1 MPITDLQV
9 QHIRDAHAHGLL
21 DSNIAQHAGVSMA
34 SVKRYRSKLGLET
47 HSATAQRGSYGE
59 RLFAGLAQDQGL
71 EVTWRT
77 QENAPHD
84 LTVAG
89 HRVDVKTALQDAGVW
104 RFRLPEYRSSFL
116 GQYAYSKS
124 YSDDCDVLA
133 LVCLFST
140 AREPDL
146 YLLESAGLSRDLRVR
161 RGGHYE
167 PFRDAWEVFEKLTI
181 GGPSLKA

>member
-1 MPITDLQV
+1 MPITKLKLQY
-9 QHIRDAHAHGLL
+9 ILDAHASGLL
-21 DSNIAQHAGVSMA
+21 DPDIAKHAGVSLA

-47 HSATAQRGSYGE
+47 HCTTAQRGSYGE
-59 RLFAGLAQDQGL
+59 RLFAGLAQNQGL

-77 QENAPHD
+77 RENAPHD

-89 HRVDVKTALQDAGVW
+89 RRVDVKTALRDAGVW
-104 RFRLPEYRSSFL
+104 RFRLSEYRSSFL
-116 GQYAYSKS
+116 GKYTYFKNYQE
-124 YSDDCDVLA
+124 DCDVLA

-146 YLLESAGLSRDLRVR
+146 YLLQSDGLSRDLRVR

-167 PFRDAWEVFEKLTI
+167 PFRDAWEVFEELTI